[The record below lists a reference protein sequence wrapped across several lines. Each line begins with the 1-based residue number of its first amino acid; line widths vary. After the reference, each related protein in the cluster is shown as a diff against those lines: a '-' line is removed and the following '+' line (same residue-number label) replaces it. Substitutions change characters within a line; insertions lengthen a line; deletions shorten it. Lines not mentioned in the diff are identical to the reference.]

1 MRQILT
7 ALTVFIAIGFC
18 TLFLIPAP
26 VQAQVDPA
34 ECVAFPQGQEAYECF
49 CPPMSEAYGS
59 VWGSGP
65 YTADSDVCMAA
76 LHYGTI
82 GQDGGNVVAYAFAG
96 MDSYEASFAN
106 GVQSSSWG
114 AYGSS
119 FMFESYDAPL
129 DEQPIKT
136 GGAVRACAGFP
147 DAADILTCTC
157 TPQATAKGTFWGN
170 DPYTIDSDICIAAR
184 HSGIIDASGGTV
196 TAIRVIGLDDYT
208 STLNN
213 GVESEPSGPFGASM
227 VFDRN

>member
-1 MRQILT
+1 MRKVLALFCCAVFSVFGTVIL
-7 ALTVFIAIGFC
+7 
-18 TLFLIPAP
+18 AP
-26 VQAQVDPA
+26 LAAQAQTTPQ
-34 ECVAFPQGQEAYECF
+34 ECAAYPRGQDAYECT

-76 LHYGTI
+76 LHYGAI
-82 GQDGGNVVAYAFAG
+82 GQAGGDVLAYAFAG
-96 MDSYEASFAN
+96 MDSYDASFAN

-114 AYGSS
+114 AYDSS
-119 FMFESYDAPL
+119 FMFETIETPVNQ
-129 DEQPIKT
+129 QPIKV

-147 DAADILTCTC
+147 DTADILTCTC

-184 HSGIIDASGGTV
+184 HSGIIDAVGGTV

-208 STLNN
+208 ASLNN
-213 GVESEPSGPFGASM
+213 GVESQPSGPFGASM

>member
-1 MRQILT
+1 MRHVLALFCFAVYSAFCAVVLT
-7 ALTVFIAIGFC
+7 PTAT
-18 TLFLIPAP
+18 
-26 VQAQVDPA
+26 QAQSAPQ
-34 ECVAFPQGQEAYECF
+34 ECAAYPRGQEAYECF

-76 LHYGTI
+76 LHYGAI
-82 GQDGGNVVAYAFAG
+82 GQDGGNVLAYAFAG

-114 AYGSS
+114 AYDSS
-119 FMFESYDAPL
+119 FMFESLDEPL
-129 DEQPIKT
+129 AEQPIKA

-147 DAADILTCTC
+147 DATDILTCTC

-184 HSGIIDASGGTV
+184 HSGIIDAAGGTV
-196 TAIRVIGLDDYT
+196 TAIRVIGLVDYT
-208 STLNN
+208 SSLNN
-213 GVESEPSGPFGASM
+213 GVESQISGPFEGSM